1 MKSYLSFL
9 ILITLM
15 MRNSAYAQ
23 IVYPSIGYD
32 KTDEI
37 TPPEGTE
44 ITYKYLLMNVEDI
57 SLSNALDSVAA
68 IEKIIVDTIVYDIN
82 GLVIQKKSTLSSI
95 KYSYDSLHRKVQ
107 SVIIS
112 NNLIQEN
119 NIRYLNQL
127 IIISSEVDD
136 EFYSVDS
143 LIYRDNI
150 LQASKL
156 YDKNGLRST
165 SRYIYGDTCDSI
177 LTFDNKNNITLLR
190 LRCSSNNI
198 VKDES
203 IIFLSDSPNTGKWTS
218 FQDESGNPLVTLY
231 DNDDGPI
238 YLTRYYYSNT
248 AELKLEKVY
257 DFESKSLDIYY
268 FEHVSLD

>member
-1 MKSYLSFL
+1 
-9 ILITLM
+9 

-57 SLSNALDSVAA
+57 SLSNALDSVTA
-68 IEKIIVDTIVYDIN
+68 IEKIIVDTFVYDIN

-127 IIISSEVDD
+127 IIISSEVDG

-143 LIYRDNI
+143 LMYFNNI
-150 LQASKL
+150 LQVSRL

-165 SRYIYGDTCDSI
+165 SRYIYGDICDSI
-177 LTFDNKNNITLLR
+177 ITFDNRNNITLFR
-190 LRCSSNNI
+190 LRCSNNNI
-198 VKDES
+198 VKDEN
-203 IIFLSDSPNTGKWTS
+203 IIYLNDSTSTGKWTT
-218 FQDESGNPLVTLY
+218 FRDEFENPLVILY
-231 DNDDGPI
+231 DNDEGPI
-238 YLTRYYYSNT
+238 YLIRYYYSKGP
-248 AELKLEKVY
+248 ELILEKLY
-257 DFESKSLDIYY
+257 DFESQSLDTYY
-268 FEHVSLD
+268 FEYIGFR